1 MQLGRWD
8 VDYCDVCFCDSEEWP
23 CECDCGSD
31 CPCNPGWQGAEAAAA
46 EKVLR
51 ADLQRPCPG
60 PEDTG
65 HRKCLS
71 CGVVL
76 PNRADRFRCIRCRG
90 TMCRL
95 CWGESGL
102 CRYCWSPTPDSDRSC
117 APGSPGPL
125 PATQA
130 AGADTPGEEL
140 QPPRE
145 MAGQLPQ
152 SVAHRPRQEKQA
164 IDARVADYVLQNAL
178 HAATLRRR
186 PVLQHEWDEVRR
198 EAETHTRWWLDRH
211 GS

>member
-1 MQLGRWD
+1 
-8 VDYCDVCFCDSEEWP
+8 
-23 CECDCGSD
+23 
-31 CPCNPGWQGAEAAAA
+31 
-46 EKVLR
+46 
-51 ADLQRPCPG
+51 
-60 PEDTG
+60 
-65 HRKCLS
+65 
-71 CGVVL
+71 
-76 PNRADRFRCIRCRG
+76 
-90 TMCRL
+90 MCRL

-102 CRYCWSPTPDSDRSC
+102 CRYCWSPTLDSDRRC

-125 PATQA
+125 PATQAARAATPGEEPRTDRAPPARDA